1 MRTAKQT
8 ARIFGL
14 SAVQVKT
21 CANCGKQF
29 PIVSPDYAY
38 KIERRQGG
46 KYYSWFCSYAC
57 MRMIQRPLEAKRKEQ
72 FEAKVKKDIL
82 VSLEES
88 EKHSQRMLAAY
99 HAKKAA
105 KARQKEDG
113 GQKPVACTPPKK
125 ETSETKLTA
134 KERETIEDGEQDAQG
149 RRRAKEEA
157 KGKQEA
163 MSGRELIMTGIL
175 ALALAVVVA
184 LRTAAR

>member
-14 SAVQVKT
+14 SAVQVKI

-57 MRMIQRPLEAKRKEQ
+57 MRMIQKPLEAKRKEQ

-88 EKHSQRMLAAY
+88 E
-99 HAKKAA
+99 
-105 KARQKEDG
+105 ARQKEDG

-134 KERETIEDGEQDAQG
+134 KERETIEGMVNRMREADEERKKKRKGSKKQCQ
-149 RRRAKEEA
+149 KEN
-157 KGKQEA
+157 
-163 MSGRELIMTGIL
+163 S
-175 ALALAVVVA
+175 
-184 LRTAAR
+184 

>member
-14 SAVQVKT
+14 SAVQVKI

-57 MRMIQRPLEAKRKEQ
+57 MRMIQKPLEAKRKEQ

-105 KARQKEDG
+105 KARQK
-113 GQKPVACTPPKK
+113 PVACTPPKK
-125 ETSETKLTA
+125 ETSETNLTA
-134 KERETIEDGEQDAQG
+134 KERETIEGMVNRMREADEE
-149 RRRAKEEA
+149 RKKKRKES
-157 KGKQEA
+157 KKQCQEEN
-163 MSGRELIMTGIL
+163 S
-175 ALALAVVVA
+175 
-184 LRTAAR
+184 

>member
-14 SAVQVKT
+14 SAVQVKI

-57 MRMIQRPLEAKRKEQ
+57 MRMIQKPLEAKRKEQ

-113 GQKPVACTPPKK
+113 GQKPAGCTPPKK

-134 KERETIEDGEQDAQG
+134 KERETIEGMVNRMREADEERKKKRKGSKKQCQ
-149 RRRAKEEA
+149 KEN
-157 KGKQEA
+157 
-163 MSGRELIMTGIL
+163 S
-175 ALALAVVVA
+175 
-184 LRTAAR
+184 